1 MCDRRHSLDKVGD
14 QPAQVLRRAHYRTH
28 RRSFLSRRT
37 SGAGALAV
45 ALVTRMTVDRL
56 IWALRLS
63 MTTCRI
69 SCHASSRTIVLSA
82 RGLLAACRS
91 AALPDTSL
99 EAGETLPG
107 SGGRAGQRRGWRR
120 RRVSDSA
127 RHQVRLRHPLRQPG
141 GCDAARGRGARRL
154 GGPPAFVRGG
164 GPAAAVR
171 TAAIGTVD
179 VRAAVACAVA
189 GPLVPARAADR
200 MPPSAEPV

>member
-28 RRSFLSRRT
+28 RRSSLSRRT

-63 MTTCRI
+63 MTTC
-69 SCHASSRTIVLSA
+69 STSWHASSRTIVLSA
-82 RGLLAACRS
+82 LGLLAACRS
-91 AALPDTSL
+91 AALPDPSL

-107 SGGRAGQRRGWRR
+107 CGGRPGQRRGWRR
-120 RRVSDSA
+120 RSVGNSA
-127 RHQVRLRHPLRQPG
+127 RHQVRLRHSLRQPG
-141 GCDAARGRGARRL
+141 GCDAGRGRGARRL

-171 TAAIGTVD
+171 TAASGTVA
-179 VRAAVACAVA
+179 VSATVYRGAA
-189 GPLVPARAADR
+189 GLLVPARTADR
-200 MPPSAEPV
+200 MPP